1 MLAVLET
8 GSKQFVVKEGDIINI
23 ERLENT
29 DKTIQFQNVLLTSD
43 EKSTQ
48 LGKPYLEAAVV
59 VGEVVEDYRAKKE
72 IVFKFKKKTGYQRT
86 YGHRQNLTKVKI
98 VKITTGKPG
107 KKAVSETKAT
117 SVPTTKA
124 KSVPETK
131 KKVISETKTET
142 VSNQKSESKK
152 SDS

>member
-8 GSKQFVVKEGDIINI
+8 GSKQFVVKEGDVINI

-29 DKTIQFQNVLLTSD
+29 DKTIQFNDVLLMSD

-48 LGKPYLEAAVV
+48 LGKPHVEGAVV

-98 VKITTGKPG
+98 VKITAGKPV
-107 KKAVSETKAT
+107 KKAVSETKK
-117 SVPTTKA
+117 KA
-124 KSVPETK
+124 V
-131 KKVISETKTET
+131 SETKTDT
-142 VSNQKSESKK
+142 VSKKQSESMK

>member
-72 IVFKFKKKTGYQRT
+72 IVFKFKKKLRLFLG
-86 YGHRQNLTKVKI
+86 
-98 VKITTGKPG
+98 
-107 KKAVSETKAT
+107 
-117 SVPTTKA
+117 
-124 KSVPETK
+124 
-131 KKVISETKTET
+131 
-142 VSNQKSESKK
+142 
-152 SDS
+152 

>member
-29 DKTIQFQNVLLTSD
+29 DKTIQFNDVLLMSD
-43 EKSTQ
+43 DKSTQ
-48 LGKPYLEAAVV
+48 LGKPHVKGAVV

-98 VKITTGKPG
+98 VKITAAKPV
-107 KKAVSETKAT
+107 KKAVSETKA
-117 SVPTTKA
+117 KA
-124 KSVPETK
+124 VSETK

-142 VSNQKSESKK
+142 ETVSNKKSKSKK
-152 SDS
+152 SNS